1 MAPDMSD
8 RRQNGFSL
16 LEMIVVLAILGL
28 ALGLVLT
35 RGPMHSPRL
44 DVQVA
49 ARDLAG
55 ALRVARGRAIAE
67 NRPVAVAFAGNLYR
81 IDGSAVQQ
89 VPRDVTLT
97 GSAAIRFT
105 PDGSSSGGIVMV
117 AAAALRTAVLVD
129 WLTGRVHVR
138 QEP

>member
-1 MAPDMSD
+1 M
-8 RRQNGFSL
+8 RHLREEGFSL

-44 DVQVA
+44 DAQVA

-67 NRPVAVAFAGNLYR
+67 NHPVAVALAGKLYR
-81 IDGSAVQQ
+81 IDGSAAQR
-89 VPRDVTLT
+89 VPYDVTLT
-97 GSAAIRFT
+97 GDAAIRFG
-105 PDGSSSGGIVMV
+105 PDGSSSGGVIMV
-117 AAAALRTAVLVD
+117 QAAASRIQIAVD
-129 WLTGRVHVR
+129 WLTGRVR
-138 QEP
+138 TQQQP